1 MRYKTLSAVC
11 IFVIALGNML
21 SVSAQEGEAPAGPD
35 PTTPTLNGSP
45 IIQGDRIR
53 VVLREDPEVTYFGEV
68 TAAGTIPVPYLGEFA
83 IAGMT
88 PTQAEKALEK
98 ELKKDLYNQA
108 TVAITLVKKALG
120 RVYIYGA
127 VTEPGVVDIP
137 DVGGLTVLQ
146 LITHIGGLSRWAA
159 PEDTFIMRRDRM
171 GEPRRRIPV
180 NLDELFESAVPN
192 SEKDIMLQPN
202 DIVCIPGRSGGLF
215 DFLSVEDAEVFV
227 VGEVKNDESI
237 VYFAPGERR
246 TLFRAVLKAG
256 GFSKFAKTNAVRI
269 IRYQAGKKRQEIE
282 VDASAIV
289 EEGEMDEDVAL
300 EQGDMII
307 VPQRRISF

>member
-1 MRYKTLSAVC
+1 MTKLCFFSAAILVC
-11 IFVIALGNML
+11 IMSWTSI
-21 SVSAQEGEAPAGPD
+21 AQEQESATVEGIAPG
-35 PTTPTLNGSP
+35 LNNSP
-45 IIQGDRIR
+45 IIPGDRIR
-53 VVLREDPEVTYFGEV
+53 VVMREDPDVTYFGEV
-68 TAAGTIPVPYLGEFA
+68 TAVGTIPVPYLGEFA
-83 IAGMT
+83 VAGMT
-88 PTQAEKALEK
+88 QEQAEAALEA
-98 ELKKDLYNQA
+98 ELTRELYNKA

-127 VTEPGVVDIP
+127 VKQPGTVEIP

-159 PEDTFIMRRDRM
+159 PEDAFLLRRNRM
-171 GEPRRRIPV
+171 GEPRERVPLA
-180 NLDELFESAVPN
+180 LDDLFASVVPN
-192 SEKDIMLQPN
+192 SEKDVMLRPN

-227 VGEVKNDESI
+227 VGQVKNEESI

-246 TLFRAVLKAG
+246 TLFRAIIKAG

-269 IRYQAGKKRQEIE
+269 VRYGAEGAREEIE

-289 EEGEMDEDVAL
+289 EHGEMEEDVEL
-300 EQGDMII
+300 QQGDMII
-307 VPQRRISF
+307 VPQRRIVL